1 MEKEL
6 SSLNFDDVVR
16 HIINLSNHNLTAEE
30 FNYELKLVL
39 SKLTSYYL
47 KDFKKLYQEVNNGI
61 NKKYLKLF
69 NYIYLSYIQENRNNI
84 VQREQK
90 EIIENKK
97 VLFIKKLEKL
107 HEQLDLENYDK
118 KEQKL
123 ILKAYKNAKR
133 RVSNIN
139 YLKDIDQNFS

>member
-16 HIINLSNHNLTAEE
+16 HIINLSNNNLTAEE

-69 NYIYLSYIQENRNNI
+69 NYIYL
-84 VQREQK
+84 
-90 EIIENKK
+90 
-97 VLFIKKLEKL
+97 
-107 HEQLDLENYDK
+107 
-118 KEQKL
+118 
-123 ILKAYKNAKR
+123 
-133 RVSNIN
+133 
-139 YLKDIDQNFS
+139 